1 MKVTTD
7 MVISNEEA
15 SEMPWNFVKLRKGD
29 FALIAAHAK
38 LLIVDG
44 RGGEGFGFPMK
55 SVTKRAFN
63 VHLPKA
69 MNLPGRI
76 KGTTCNGDLKIGAM
90 IK

>member
-1 MKVTTD
+1 
-7 MVISNEEA
+7 
-15 SEMPWNFVKLRKGD
+15 
-29 FALIAAHAK
+29 LIAAHAK
-38 LLIVDG
+38 LLIVNG